1 MKPRAF
7 QVLCTPSQGSCSFQE
22 IFKGLQQTVSSPH
35 SQKEGNCQSPP
46 TEKQVLGAPSQTMQV
61 TGGGGVAPDSY
72 LLFPHIVEAFFKFS
86 QLDKYVMEKK
96 KAKIKKES
104 AETLTFLW

>member
-1 MKPRAF
+1 MKPWAS

-35 SQKEGNCQSPP
+35 SQKEGNRQSPP

-86 QLDKYVMEKK
+86 QLDKYVMGKK
-96 KAKIKKES
+96 SKNKKGVS
-104 AETLTFLW
+104 

>member
-1 MKPRAF
+1 MKPRAS
-7 QVLCTPSQGSCSFQE
+7 QVLCTPSQGSRSFQE

-35 SQKEGNCQSPP
+35 SQKEGNRQSPP

-86 QLDKYVMEKK
+86 QLDKYVME
-96 KAKIKKES
+96 IKKQK
-104 AETLTFLW
+104 